1 MTSKLRLRN
10 QEIAEMCL
18 KKIKEIKKDAKG
30 NNEKLD
36 KYLTAIRRLPSTIVS
51 NGLISAMAFYKSKEK
66 EKKEIYQIISKLLK
80 EQKLLNFKENEDLLD
95 FLVRIDANTLRFVSS
110 QVLLIA
116 TWLKRIAEVE
126 LREEE

>member
-18 KKIKEIKKDAKG
+18 SEIKEIKKDAKG

-51 NGLISAMAFYKSKEK
+51 NGLISAMAFYKSKQEK
-66 EKKEIYQIISKLLK
+66 RKVYKIVSELLK
-80 EQKLLNFKENEDLLD
+80 KQKLLNFKENEDLLD

>member
-18 KKIKEIKKDAKG
+18 KKIKEIKEDPKAD
-30 NNEKLD
+30 LD

-51 NGLISAMAFYKSKEK
+51 NGLISAMAFYKSKE
-66 EKKEIYQIISKLLK
+66 EKKEVYEIISRLLQK
-80 EQKLLNFKENEDLLD
+80 QKLLNFKENEDLLD